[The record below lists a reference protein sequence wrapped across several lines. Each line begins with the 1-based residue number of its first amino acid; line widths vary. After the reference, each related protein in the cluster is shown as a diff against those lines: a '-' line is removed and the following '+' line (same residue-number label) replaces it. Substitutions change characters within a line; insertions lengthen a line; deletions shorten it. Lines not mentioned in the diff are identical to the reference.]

1 MADVISDAD
10 RKLIDAAVEA
20 GRVQR
25 IPYGVRELTK
35 SEYTF
40 SSRSNR
46 LVYSD
51 NKQSK
56 ARLRAANQWGRGVYR
71 TMQGKD

>member
-1 MADVISDAD
+1 MPDVISAAD
-10 RKLIDAAVEA
+10 RKLIDDAIEA
-20 GRVQR
+20 GRVQH

-40 SSRSNR
+40 SPLSNR

-51 NKQSK
+51 KKQSK
-56 ARLRAANQWGRGVYR
+56 ARLRAGNQWGRGVYI
-71 TMQGKD
+71 TMQGKG